1 MSNDRFPFPIP
12 NGWFAV
18 AWANELA
25 PGDLKT
31 RRYFGRD
38 WVLFRSE
45 SGEIGMLDAFCPH
58 LGAHLGHGGEVVG
71 EGVKCPFHGW
81 AWSREGSCL
90 AIPYA
95 SRIPPAL
102 EIARLPTCE
111 RNGAIFAWYHAER
124 AAPDWDV
131 PELDEFADAAWTA
144 PENFEMEI
152 ATCCQE
158 LGENAHDPAHFV
170 TVHGVPNPPA
180 SEVEFQGRQKISIN
194 RGEFETPRGPVE
206 TVIRGESL
214 GLGLGITRVSGIAD
228 MCFLAMNTPVDREN
242 LHLRWS
248 FTVPRTGESTR
259 AEGVGRAFM
268 NEFMRQLEQDKP
280 VWENKRYEARPRLC
294 AGDGPIPEYR
304 KWAAQFY
311 SDSAD
316 SAGAATP
323 G

>member
-1 MSNDRFPFPIP
+1 MSQERFPFPIP

-18 AWANELA
+18 AWSNDLA
-25 PGDLKT
+25 PGEL
-31 RRYFGRD
+31 RAQRCFGRD
-38 WVLFRSE
+38 WVLFRGE
-45 SGEIGMLDAFCPH
+45 SGETGMLDAFCPH

-81 AWSREGSCL
+81 EWGREGGCL

-95 SRIPPAL
+95 TRIPPAL
-102 EIARLPTCE
+102 EIGRLPTCE
-111 RNGAIFAWYHAER
+111 RNGAIFAWYHAQR
-124 AAPDWDV
+124 AEPDWEV
-131 PELDEFADAAWTA
+131 PELEEFADEAWTE
-144 PENFEMEI
+144 PEHLEMEI

-170 TVHGVPNPPA
+170 AVHGVPNPPA
-180 SEVEFQGRQKISIN
+180 SEVEFRGRQKISIN

-228 MCFLAMNTPVDREN
+228 MCFLAMNTPVDRES

-248 FTVPRTGESTR
+248 FTVPRTGESKR

-280 VWENKRYEARPRLC
+280 IWENKRYEARPRLC
-294 AGDGPIPEYR
+294 DGDGPIADYR
-304 KWAAQFY
+304 RWAAQFY
-311 SDSAD
+311 SDGTAAGVAD
-316 SAGAATP
+316 
-323 G
+323 